1 MFVVYFTKNGVK
13 AMNRYLLRQLN
24 DTDYYLLCMD
34 YTSILNYLDLIED
47 EPLIQSNAGQLI
59 IDQLLVAGNGK
70 TRFLT
75 CQFANG
81 EVKLGTAKNI
91 EGSEVFKRM
100 SSDIFR
106 KNLDVLKYSILT
118 DSQLDLIKQGY
129 SI

>member
-1 MFVVYFTKNGVK
+1 
-13 AMNRYLLRQLN
+13 
-24 DTDYYLLCMD
+24 MD
-34 YTSILNYLDLIED
+34 YTSILNYLDLVEN
-47 EPLIQSNAGQLI
+47 EPLIQANAGQLI

-91 EGSEVFKRM
+91 EGTEAFKQI
-100 SSDIFR
+100 SSDLFR
-106 KNLDVLKYSILT
+106 QNPDALRYSILT